1 MTPRDALEH
10 LWMLAHPHDSA
21 EEHLAA
27 LDSVDIEGDDPGLP
41 SVFRVGTLAAASIG
55 AAGLAAARLHRLRG
69 GPGQRVGIDVRRAL
83 AAFRSERYLSVD
95 GGAPFELRHPVT
107 GYFETRDGRWIQLH
121 ANFAHHLHGI
131 LRVLGCGERREDVAR
146 AIRERWDGAALDEAL
161 AEAGLCAALVRTP
174 REWAALEQA
183 RAVAGL
189 PLFEIERI
197 GEGGDGG
204 GDAPAPALPPGAR
217 PLEGVRVL
225 DLTRIIAGPVAGRV
239 LAHHGADVLLINGAH
254 LPNIAPLVID
264 NGRGKR
270 SATLDLREAAGRAQL
285 HALVRDAD
293 VFVQGYRPGALA
305 AHGFAPEALARERPG
320 IVCVSICAYSH
331 RGPWRERRGFDS
343 LVQSASGIVW
353 TESVAAAHGGI
364 LPAAQGSVAAA
375 APLGVPRG
383 APLGPPFDAP
393 RPLPCQALDHATGYL
408 AAFAAMVALA
418 RRAREGGSWHVR
430 VSLAQTGRWL
440 QTMGTLAQ
448 GQCAPDV
455 RAQDLADCF
464 EETDTPFGRVRAVA
478 PAERLERTPAFYA
491 RRSVPIGT
499 DAPQWTA

>member
-21 EEHLAA
+21 ATHQAA
-27 LDSVDIEGDDPGLP
+27 FDTVDIEGDDPGLP
-41 SVFRVGTLAAASIG
+41 SVFRIGTLAAASIG

-69 GPGQRVGIDVRRAL
+69 GPEQRVGIDVRRAL

-107 GYFETRDGRWIQLH
+107 GYFETRDDRWIQLH

-131 LRVLGCGERREDVAR
+131 LRVLGCGERRDDVAH
-146 AIRERWDGAALDEAL
+146 AIRTHWDGAALDEAL
-161 AEAGLCAALVRTP
+161 AQAGLCAALVRTP

-183 RAVAGL
+183 QAVASL
-189 PLFEIERI
+189 PLLEIERI
-197 GEGGDGG
+197 GDGDDG
-204 GDAPAPALPPGAR
+204 APLPRHGAR
-217 PLEGVRVL
+217 PLDGVRVL

-239 LAHHGADVLLINGAH
+239 LAHHGADVLLVNGPH

-270 SATLDLREAAGRAQL
+270 SATLDLREAQDRAQL

-293 VFVQGYRPGALA
+293 VFLQGYRPGALA
-305 AHGFAPEALARERPG
+305 AHGFAPEMLARERPG

-353 TESVAAAHGGI
+353 AESVAAAHGGVM
-364 LPAAQGSVAAA
+364 PATEADASTGASVCK
-375 APLGVPRG
+375 
-383 APLGPPFDAP
+383 PFDAL

-408 AAFAAMVALA
+408 AAYGAMVALA
-418 RRAREGGSWHVR
+418 RRAQEGGSWHVR

-448 GQCAPDV
+448 GQRVPDV
-455 RAQDLADCF
+455 CAQDLADCF
-464 EETDTPFGRVRAVA
+464 EEMDTPFGRVRAVA
-478 PAERLERTPAFYA
+478 SAERLERTPAFYA
-491 RRSVPIGT
+491 RPSVPIGT
-499 DAPQWTA
+499 DAPHWAARSGPREAG